1 MILFL
6 VLIGFAESP
15 YKSDTVNMITI
26 GHPIVK
32 DSRLRRS
39 DKSSFFLGLKIC
51 NFERS
56 ENERNE
62 IKSVALNL
70 QYSSENCPLGDS
82 AGPIEWGGGHAMN
95 AVQESVN
102 R

>member
-1 MILFL
+1 
-6 VLIGFAESP
+6 
-15 YKSDTVNMITI
+15 MITI
-26 GHPIVK
+26 GHPVVK

-62 IKSVALNL
+62 VKSVALNL
-70 QYSSENCPLGDS
+70 QYSSENRSFCNRAD
-82 AGPIEWGGGHAMN
+82 PIELDGGH
-95 AVQESVN
+95 VVN
-102 R
+102 VIRKNVSW